1 MKIENHHLAI
11 TVVRTDPS
19 IDSSMD
25 TKASGLKCH
34 EKQDSHMVSKNLYV
48 RHLLI
53 TKKKT
58 VTLRKLSETI
68 TTKFRFNIAGDEANQ
83 Q

>member
-1 MKIENHHLAI
+1 MKIDNHHLAI
-11 TVVRTDPS
+11 TMVITDSS
-19 IDSSMD
+19 IDSSMN

-34 EKQDSHMVSKNLYV
+34 EKQDIHMVLKNLYV

-68 TTKFRFNIAGDEANQ
+68 TTKFKFNIAGNEANQ